1 MFLNKNDITKI
12 QEILNKFPEVEYF
25 EINQETGSGIGSVT
39 TMTFTHEVNG
49 YVGQFEIELSGVE
62 DW

>member
-12 QEILNKFPEVEYF
+12 QEVLNKFPEVEYF

-39 TMTFTHEVNG
+39 TMTFTYEVNG

>member
-1 MFLNKNDITKI
+1 VFLNKNDITKI
-12 QEILNKFPEVEYF
+12 QEVLSKFPEVEYF

-39 TMTFTHEVNG
+39 TMTFTYEVNG